1 VLARAVLLP
10 PSAEGS
16 LGHSSHTQHE
26 RLLPT
31 PNSRAVMTI
40 RPTRI
45 ETPAATTLRIRI
57 ERRRARGSDANLWN
71 GTFVLSKAL
80 RKKDFFRMPP
90 GMVVTA
96 PGIRAR

>member
-1 VLARAVLLP
+1 MLARAVLLL
-10 PSAEGS
+10 PSAGDS

-31 PNSRAVMTI
+31 LNSRAVITI

-45 ETPAATTLRIRI
+45 ETPAATTLRIRM
-57 ERRRARGSDANLWN
+57 ERRRARGSDANFRN
-71 GTFVLSKAL
+71 GTFVLSRVL
-80 RKKDFFRMPP
+80 RKKDFFRRPI
-90 GMVVTA
+90 GMVGTA